1 MVWSQKALQGLSRIS
16 RNILG
21 TKDMPLSSDGD
32 MGMSHEV
39 RHGDTFN
46 CYNAYALFEVVNRG
60 VNVITDSL
68 ASIPI
73 DIGERRKGYTPVN
86 MSDRNLQKQA
96 LFNLLNVAP
105 NPDQDKVEFF
115 SLITTDY
122 LLTGTILIYFD
133 GKYLYRLPPTEVEIV
148 PGKTRLIEKYV
159 YKPNGTHIEFAP
171 EEIIR
176 IKENSA
182 NNPYIGTSRLSS
194 ALTTLGIMDKMNTF
208 QVNYFKNGTV
218 LGVVIVSKN
227 ILGEKT
233 KEKIKNNMRQN
244 YNPTNGAKSPIVLDG
259 DIDIKNLNQQTY
271 KELDFDGAYK
281 EREYKVLEALG
292 VPPILIDSGNNANIA
307 PNLKMFYLVT
317 VMPILNK
324 ILAAFERYF
333 GFDLKA
339 AIGEVPAMLPD
350 LRERG
355 AYLTSLVNSGILTRN
370 EAREEIRYS
379 ASEDEIAGKLILP
392 ANVAGS
398 NNDPNVG
405 GRPQNAPTKT
415 AD

>member
-1 MVWSQKALQGLSRIS
+1 MAWGQKALQGLSRLS
-16 RNILG
+16 TSLR
-21 TKDMPLSSDGD
+21 KEMPLSSSGD
-32 MGMSHEV
+32 MGSSEEIN
-39 RHGDTFN
+39 HGSTYN
-46 CYNAYALFEVVNRG
+46 CYNAYSLFEVVNRG
-60 VNVITDSL
+60 VNIITDSL

-73 DIGERRKGYTPVN
+73 DIGDKRKGYVPVN
-86 MSDRNLQKQA
+86 IADRNLQKQA

-115 SLITTDY
+115 SIITTDF

-133 GKYLYRLPPTEVEIV
+133 GKYLYRLPPSEVQII
-148 PGKTRLIEKYV
+148 PGKVRLIDHYI
-159 YKPNGTHIEFAP
+159 YRPNGREIRFEP

-176 IKENSA
+176 IKENSS
-182 NNPYIGTSRLSS
+182 NNAYIGTSRLSS

-244 YNPTNGAKSPIVLDG
+244 YSPTTGARSPVVLDG
-259 DIDIKNLNQQTY
+259 DVDIKNLNQQTY
-271 KELDFDGAYK
+271 RELDFDGAYK

-317 VMPILNK
+317 VMPILSK

-333 GFDLKA
+333 GYDLKA

-355 AYLTSLVNSGILTRN
+355 AFLTSLVNAGILTRN
-370 EAREEIRYS
+370 EARGEIRYADS
-379 ASEDEIAGKLILP
+379 TDDIADKLILP

-398 NNDPNVG
+398 NSDPNVG
-405 GRPQNAPTKT
+405 GKPPNAPTKST
-415 AD
+415 T

>member
-1 MVWSQKALQGLSRIS
+1 MAWGQKALQGLSRIS
-16 RNILG
+16 ANLR
-21 TKDMPLSSDGD
+21 KEMPLSS
-32 MGMSHEV
+32 S
-39 RHGDTFN
+39 GDTGSSEEIKHGSTYN
-46 CYNAYALFEVVNRG
+46 CYNAYSLFEVVNRG
-60 VNVITDSL
+60 VNLITDSL

-73 DIGERRKGYTPVN
+73 DIGPKRKGYTPVN
-86 MSDRNLQKQA
+86 KADRNLQQQA

-115 SLITTDY
+115 SLITTDF

-133 GKYLYRLPPTEVEIV
+133 GKYLYRLPPSEVQVV
-148 PGKTRLIEKYV
+148 PGKTRLIDHYI
-159 YKPNGTHIEFAP
+159 YRPNGHEIRFEP

-176 IKENSA
+176 VKENAA
-182 NNPYIGTSRLSS
+182 NNAYIGTSRLSS
-194 ALTTLGIMDKMNTF
+194 ALTSLGIMDKMNSF

-244 YNPTNGAKSPIVLDG
+244 YNPTTGARSPVVLDG
-259 DIDIKNLNQQTY
+259 DVDIKNLNQQTY
-271 KELDFDGAYK
+271 RELDFDVAYK

-317 VMPILNK
+317 VMPILSK
-324 ILAAFERYF
+324 LLAAFERYF
-333 GFDLKA
+333 GYDLKA

-355 AYLTSLVNSGILTRN
+355 AFLTSLVNSGILTRN
-370 EAREEIRYS
+370 EAREEIRY
-379 ASEDEIAGKLILP
+379 AKATDEIADQLILP

-398 NNDPNVG
+398 NSDPNVG
-405 GRPQNAPTKT
+405 GRPQNAPAKS

>member
-1 MVWSQKALQGLSRIS
+1 MDWGQKALNALSRIS
-16 RNILG
+16 TGLRS

-32 MGMSHEV
+32 MGMSHEIK
-39 RHGDTFN
+39 HGDTYN
-46 CYNAYALFEVVNRG
+46 CYNAYSLFEAVNRG
-60 VNVITDSL
+60 VNLITDSL

-73 DIGERRKGYTPVN
+73 DVGDKRKGYTPVN
-86 MSDRNLQKQA
+86 IADRNLQKQA
-96 LFNLLNVAP
+96 LFNLINIAP

-115 SLITTDY
+115 SLIAVDY

-148 PGKTRLIEKYV
+148 PGKTRLIDKYI
-159 YKPNGTHIEFAP
+159 YKPNGRTIEFAP

-182 NNPYIGTSRLSS
+182 TNPYIGTSRLSS
-194 ALTTLGIMDKMNTF
+194 ALTTLGIMDKMNTY

-233 KEKIKNNMRQN
+233 KEKIKANMRQN
-244 YNPTNGAKSPIVLDG
+244 YNPVNGARSPIVLDG
-259 DIDIKNLNQQTY
+259 DVDIKNLNQQTY

-281 EREYKVLEALG
+281 EREYKVYEALG

-324 ILAAFERYF
+324 ILAGFERYF
-333 GFDLKA
+333 GYDLKA

-355 AYLTSLVNSGILTRN
+355 AFLTSLVNAGILTRN
-370 EAREEIRYS
+370 EARGEIRYDKS
-379 ASEDEIAGKLILP
+379 GDEIADKLILP

-398 NNDPNVG
+398 NTDPNTG
-405 GRPQNAPTKT
+405 GRPQNAPTK
-415 AD
+415 